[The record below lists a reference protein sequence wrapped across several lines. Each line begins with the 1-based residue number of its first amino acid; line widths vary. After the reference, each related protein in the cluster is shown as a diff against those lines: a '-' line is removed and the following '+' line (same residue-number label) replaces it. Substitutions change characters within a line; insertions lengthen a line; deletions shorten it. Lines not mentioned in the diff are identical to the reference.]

1 MRGPDEMR
9 IHIDQYTD
17 PVKVLSCRAM
27 NTRSRARRLFP
38 ILLIVLAVP
47 AAAQTQTDCTVPGQN
62 LFVRNTLQDIYLWY
76 RELPDPNPALFDSP
90 EAYLDAVRFRPL
102 DTTFSY
108 ITTESASDAFFSDSQ
123 FIGLGLGLKFEGQ
136 EIRLTEVYPQSPAF
150 DAGLRRGY
158 RILAINGAAVDDLI
172 ARGDVGD
179 AFGPSEIGVQTTVR
193 FRDLAG
199 AEREASMVKRL
210 VTIPTVSDTRVI
222 DVEGRKVGYL
232 VFRNFVTPSNA
243 ALVSAFTQL
252 RAQGATELVLDL
264 RYNGGGLVSVAQNL
278 GGLIGGTPTAGQT
291 FVKFVHNDK
300 NSFRDTT
307 YLFPQMAASLNLSR
321 VVVIAT
327 HASASASEL
336 IINSLRPFLPVTVVG
351 DSTYGKPVGQYGFR
365 FCAKVLYPVAF
376 SGRNARDEGDYF
388 GGIPADCRAADDLEH
403 ELGDGTEASLA
414 EGLHF
419 LASGSC
425 SAGAAA
431 RARAARGLR
440 RPVTRDG
447 WRQLVG
453 AY

>member
-1 MRGPDEMR
+1 MTP
-9 IHIDQYTD
+9 
-17 PVKVLSCRAM
+17 KLSGRPH
-27 NTRSRARRLFP
+27 LFVF
-38 ILLIVLAVP
+38 LLIALAVP
-47 AAAQTQTDCTVPGQN
+47 AAGRAQTDCTIPGQN

-90 EAYLDAVRFRPL
+90 EAYLEAVRFRPL
-102 DTTFSY
+102 DTSFSY

-123 FIGLGLGLKFEGQ
+123 FIGLGIGVKFED
-136 EIRLTEVYPQSPAF
+136 RDMRMTEVYPQSPAE

-158 RILAINGAAVDDLI
+158 HVLAINGTSVEDLI
-172 ARGDVGD
+172 ARGELGD
-179 AFGPSEIGVQTTVR
+179 AFGPSEIGVRAVIR

-199 AEREASMVKRL
+199 VEGEASMVKRL

-222 DVEGRKVGYL
+222 DVDGKKVGYL

-243 ALVSAFTQL
+243 ALTTAFTRL
-252 RAQGATELVLDL
+252 RAEGATELVLDL

-278 GGLIGGTPTAGQT
+278 GGLIGGTATVGQT
-291 FVKFVHNDK
+291 FVRFVHNDK

-307 YLFPQMAASLNLSR
+307 YLFPALAASLNLSR

-336 IINSLRPFLPVTVVG
+336 VINSLRPFMPVIVVG
-351 DSTYGKPVGQYGFR
+351 NTTYGKPVGQYGFR
-365 FCAKVLYPVAF
+365 FCGKVLFPVAF
-376 SGRNARDEGDYF
+376 SGKNARDEGDYF

-403 ELGDGTEASLA
+403 EVGDGAEASLA
-414 EGLHF
+414 ESLQF
-419 LASGSC
+419 VATGSC
-425 SAGAAA
+425 SAAGSA
-431 RARAARGLR
+431 RARATRADR

>member
-1 MRGPDEMR
+1 M
-9 IHIDQYTD
+9 
-17 PVKVLSCRAM
+17 
-27 NTRSRARRLFP
+27 RARLSARHRLLAL
-38 ILLIVLAVP
+38 LLIAVAVP
-47 AAAQTQTDCTVPGQN
+47 AAARAQTDCTIPGQN

-108 ITTESASDAFFSDSQ
+108 VTTQSASDAFFSDSQ
-123 FIGLGLGLKFEGQ
+123 FIGLGIGIKFEGQ
-136 EIRLTEVYPQSPAF
+136 EMRVTEVYPQSPAL

-158 RILAINGAAVDDLI
+158 RVLAINGVSVEDLI
-172 ARGDVGD
+172 ASGEIGG
-179 AFGPSEIGVQTTVR
+179 AFGPSEIGVQVAVR

-199 AEREASMVKRL
+199 VEGEASMSKRL

-222 DVEGRKVGYL
+222 DVDGKRVGYL
-232 VFRNFVTPSNA
+232 IFRNFVTPSNA
-243 ALVSAFTQL
+243 ALIAAFTQL

-278 GGLIGGTPTAGQT
+278 GGLIGGTATTGQT
-291 FVKFVHNDK
+291 FVRFVHNDK

-307 YLFPQMAASLNLSR
+307 YLFPALAASLNLGR

-336 IINSLRPFLPVTVVG
+336 VINSLRPFMPVTVVG
-351 DSTYGKPVGQYGFR
+351 DATYGKPVGQYGFI
-365 FCAKVLYPVAF
+365 FCGKVLYPVAF
-376 SGRNARDEGDYF
+376 SGKNARDEGDYF

-403 ELGDGTEASLA
+403 GLGDGAEASLA
-414 EGLHF
+414 ESLQF
-419 LASGSC
+419 VATGSC
-425 SAGAAA
+425 TAAASA
-431 RARAARGLR
+431 RARAARAPR

-447 WRQLVG
+447 WRQLIG